1 MLCLEKLPGGSLFR
15 IKRTQQHGLDFPKL
29 HLNKTSGKPHTNF
42 DPAKVQMSCKED
54 CNQKSDRIFLHLGVL
69 NITI

>member
-15 IKRTQQHGLDFPKL
+15 IKRTRQHGLGFPKL

-54 CNQKSDRIFLHLGVL
+54 
-69 NITI
+69 